1 MWTVI
6 LKHIPLCSLI
16 VRNKGKQLPIETS
29 ELSRQRRKTSQNNSS
44 SNNKSKGLIFRV
56 HVNVEPLREDGE
68 SRVLTRSIGGFEGEQ
83 RWTRQVF
90 ATNVSGLNS
99 TLLCT
104 QSGKA
109 DWTMLSRNMVG
120 FAPSFMD
127 NLKEQ
132 VSTRGMELALT
143 GVDFYVFEHLPADDL
158 KLNFSQR
165 RRQCLNSAFKC
176 VALHKGAASCF
187 TFCIIKI
194 ISAMTAQMTWHPCE
208 YNVMLIWCFLPPT
221 WVLWLV

>member
-16 VRNKGKQLPIETS
+16 VQNKGKQLPIETS

-68 SRVLTRSIGGFEGEQ
+68 SRVITRSIGGFEGEQ

-127 NLKEQ
+127 NLKER

-165 RRQCLNSAFKC
+165 RQSARSN
-176 VALHKGAASCF
+176 VLHCTKGLHHVLHSASSKSF
-187 TFCIIKI
+187 
-194 ISAMTAQMTWHPCE
+194 QRW
-208 YNVMLIWCFLPPT
+208 LPKWRDT
-221 WVLWLV
+221 HVSIM